1 MKLKLISAALL
12 SIAVLAAC
20 GDKGKKSGTTHTT
33 TQSTKTNSETQGLKL
48 AFVNADTLNKYY
60 LYLKDQEAAFKKK
73 QDAYEG
79 EMANKEKALQNEF
92 AAFQKKIQGGT
103 MTQAEGE
110 ATQKRLGQQQQALEK
125 LHQTISA
132 EIAKEQMAIQDEFQK
147 KLDEFLAKFNEE
159 RQYDFIFTYLK
170 SGGPIL
176 YANKAYDITQE
187 VLDAMNEDYK
197 NGGNKKETPAAATD
211 TTKK

>member
-12 SIAVLAAC
+12 SLVVLAAC
-20 GDKGKKSGTTHTT
+20 GDKGKKSTKTNTT
-33 TQSTKTNSETQGLKL
+33 TQSTEAKGENSGLKL

-92 AAFQKKIQGGT
+92 AAFQKKIQAGT
-103 MTQAEGE
+103 MTQTEGE
-110 ATQKRLGQQQQALEK
+110 ATEKRLGQQQQALEK
-125 LHQTISA
+125 RHQTISA

-159 RQYDFIFTYLK
+159 RKYDFIFTYLK

-197 NGGNKKETPAAATD
+197 NGGSKKDAPAAAD

>member
-1 MKLKLISAALL
+1 MMKLKLISAALL
-12 SIAVLAAC
+12 SLVVLAAC
-20 GDKGKKSGTTHTT
+20 GDKGKKSTKTNTT
-33 TQSTKTNSETQGLKL
+33 TQSTEAKGENSGLKL

-92 AAFQKKIQGGT
+92 AAFQKKIQAGT
-103 MTQAEGE
+103 MTQTEGE
-110 ATQKRLGQQQQALEK
+110 ATEKRLGQQQQALEK
-125 LHQTISA
+125 RHQTISA

-159 RQYDFIFTYLK
+159 RKYDFIFTYLK

-197 NGGNKKETPAAATD
+197 NGGSKKDAPAAAD

>member
-1 MKLKLISAALL
+1 MKLKLISAALF

-20 GDKGKKSGTTHTT
+20 GDKGKKSAKTNTPA
-33 TQSTKTNSETQGLKL
+33 QSTEKKGENAGLKL

-60 LYLKDQEAAFKKK
+60 LYLKDQEASFKKK

-92 AAFQKKIQGGT
+92 AAFQKKIQAGT
-103 MTQAEGE
+103 MTQTEGE

-125 LHQTISA
+125 RHQTISA

-159 RQYDFIFTYLK
+159 REYDFIFTYLK

-197 NGGNKKETPAAATD
+197 NGGSKKETPAATTD
-211 TTKK
+211 TAKK

>member
-1 MKLKLISAALL
+1 MKLKLISATLL
-12 SIAVLAAC
+12 SLVVLAAC
-20 GDKGKKSGTTHTT
+20 GDKEKKSTNTKPT
-33 TQSTKTNSETQGLKL
+33 TQSTATKGENQGLKL
-48 AFVNADTLNKYY
+48 AYVNADTLNKYY

-79 EMANKEKALQNEF
+79 EMAGKEKALQNEF

-103 MTQAEGE
+103 MTQTEGE

-125 LHQTISA
+125 RHQTISG
-132 EIAKEQMAIQDEFQK
+132 ELAKEQMAIQEEFQK
-147 KLDEFLAKFNEE
+147 KLDDFLAKFNEE
-159 RQYDFIFTYLK
+159 KQYDFIFTYLK

-197 NGGNKKETPAAATD
+197 NGGSKKETPAAATD

>member
-33 TQSTKTNSETQGLKL
+33 TQSTKTSSETQGLKL

-110 ATQKRLGQQQQALEK
+110 STQKRLGQQQQALEK
-125 LHQTISA
+125 RHQTISA
-132 EIAKEQMAIQDEFQK
+132 EIAKEQMAIQEEFQK
-147 KLDEFLAKFNEE
+147 KLDEFLAQFNQE

>member
-12 SIAVLAAC
+12 SLVVLAAC
-20 GDKGKKSGTTHTT
+20 GDKGKKATKTNNT
-33 TQSTKTNSETQGLKL
+33 TQSTETKGENPGLKL
-48 AFVNADTLNKYY
+48 AYVNADTLNKYY

-79 EMANKEKALQNEF
+79 EMAGKEKALQNEF
-92 AAFQKKIQGGT
+92 AAFQKKIQAGT
-103 MTQAEGE
+103 MTQTEGE

-125 LHQTISA
+125 RHQTISA
-132 EIAKEQMAIQDEFQK
+132 ELAKEQMAIQDEFQK
-147 KLDEFLAKFNEE
+147 KLDDFLAKFNEE

-197 NGGNKKETPAAATD
+197 NGGSKKETPATAAD
-211 TTKK
+211 TAKK

>member
-12 SIAVLAAC
+12 SLVVLAAC
-20 GDKGKKSGTTHTT
+20 GDKGKKSTNTKTT
-33 TQSTKTNSETQGLKL
+33 TQSTETKGENQGLKL
-48 AFVNADTLNKYY
+48 AYVNADTLNKHY

-79 EMANKEKALQNEF
+79 EMAGKEKALQNEF

-103 MTQAEGE
+103 MTQTEGE

-125 LHQTISA
+125 RHQAISA
-132 EIAKEQMAIQDEFQK
+132 ELAKEQMAIQEEFQK
-147 KLDEFLAKFNEE
+147 KLDDFLAKFNEE
-159 RQYDFIFTYLK
+159 KQYDFIFTYLK

-197 NGGNKKETPAAATD
+197 NGGSKKETPAAATD

>member
-12 SIAVLAAC
+12 SLVVLAAC
-20 GDKGKKSGTTHTT
+20 GDKGKKSTKTNNT
-33 TQSTKTNSETQGLKL
+33 TQSTETKGENPGLKL
-48 AFVNADTLNKYY
+48 AYVNADTLNKYY

-79 EMANKEKALQNEF
+79 EMAGKEKALQNEF
-92 AAFQKKIQGGT
+92 AAFQKKIQAGT
-103 MTQAEGE
+103 MTQTEGE

-125 LHQTISA
+125 RHQTISA
-132 EIAKEQMAIQDEFQK
+132 ELAKEQMAIQDEFQK
-147 KLDEFLAKFNEE
+147 KLDDFLAKFNEE

-197 NGGNKKETPAAATD
+197 NGGSKKETPAAAD

>member
-73 QDAYEG
+73 
-79 EMANKEKALQNEF
+79 
-92 AAFQKKIQGGT
+92 
-103 MTQAEGE
+103 
-110 ATQKRLGQQQQALEK
+110 
-125 LHQTISA
+125 
-132 EIAKEQMAIQDEFQK
+132 
-147 KLDEFLAKFNEE
+147 
-159 RQYDFIFTYLK
+159 
-170 SGGPIL
+170 
-176 YANKAYDITQE
+176 
-187 VLDAMNEDYK
+187 
-197 NGGNKKETPAAATD
+197 
-211 TTKK
+211 

>member
-33 TQSTKTNSETQGLKL
+33 TQSTKTSSETQGLKL

-125 LHQTISA
+125 RHQTISA
-132 EIAKEQMAIQDEFQK
+132 EIAKEQMAIQEEFQK
-147 KLDEFLAKFNEE
+147 KLDEFLAQFNQE

>member
-1 MKLKLISAALL
+1 MKLKLISAAIFSL
-12 SIAVLAAC
+12 AVLAAC
-20 GDKGKKSGTTHTT
+20 GDKGKKPGTTQTT
-33 TQSTKTNSETQGLKL
+33 TQSTKNNGTQGLKL

-92 AAFQKKIQGGT
+92 AAFQKKVQAGT

-125 LHQTISA
+125 RHQTISA
-132 EIAKEQMAIQDEFQK
+132 EIAKEQMAIQEEFQK
-147 KLDEFLAKFNEE
+147 KLDEFLARFNEE

-197 NGGNKKETPAAATD
+197 NGGNKKEIPAAATD